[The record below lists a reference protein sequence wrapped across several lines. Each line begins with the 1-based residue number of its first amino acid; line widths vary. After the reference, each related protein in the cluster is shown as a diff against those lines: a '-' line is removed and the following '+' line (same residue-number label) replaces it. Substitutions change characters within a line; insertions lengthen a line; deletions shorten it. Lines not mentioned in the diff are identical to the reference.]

1 MKNSTKPKT
10 MGDLITMKKTAKF
23 WRNRKYKL
31 LKIDQTVV
39 IQHATGTTISIS
51 IGQTP
56 AVGRPVFTL
65 RESYS
70 DADYQAFLLW
80 WDKKTKKPT

>member
-1 MKNSTKPKT
+1 MKKSTKPKT

-23 WRNRKYKL
+23 CGNHKYKL
-31 LKIDQTVV
+31 PKIDQTVV
-39 IQHATGTTISIS
+39 IQHASGTTISIS

-56 AVGRPVFTL
+56 AVGCPLFTL
-65 RESYS
+65 DASYS

-80 WDKKTKKPT
+80 WRKETKKST